1 MRKMNSFPVL
11 SISVTVMML
20 TLCSCNSLNKK
31 QSCCNEKGT
40 CKMNITKAQFGKTP
54 AGEQVDVYTLTN
66 TNGLECRIITY
77 GGTCISLKT
86 PDREGNLGDILLGHD
101 NLEGYLSGDTHP
113 YFGSLVGRYGNRI
126 AKGKFTIDGN
136 EYSLATNNNENHLH
150 GGVVGFSHK
159 VWRAEPVKADNGVAL
174 KLQTISMDG
183 DEGYP
188 GTLSAQVIYT
198 LTNRNELKIDYEAT
212 TDKPTVCNLTNH
224 NYYNFAG
231 AKRDILD
238 HILMINAE
246 TCTPV
251 DAGLIPT
258 GELAPVEDTP
268 FDFSAPKAIGKDIN
282 VANQQITYGGGY
294 DHNWVLNKEGNEMSL
309 AAEVYDPSTGRVMT
323 ISTNEPAIQ
332 FYTGNFLDGTIKGK
346 NGTVYERRFGFCLET
361 QHSPDSPNRPQ
372 WPTTVLRPGET
383 YKTSTIHKFSIR

>member
-1 MRKMNSFPVL
+1 MRKMNRFPVL
-11 SISVTVMML
+11 AILVTVTLL

-31 QSCCNEKGT
+31 QSCCKEKGT
-40 CKMNITKAQFGKTP
+40 CNMNITKAPFGNTP

-66 TNGLECRIITY
+66 SNGLECRIITY
-77 GGTCISLKT
+77 GGTCISLKV
-86 PDREGNLGDILLGHD
+86 PDREGKLGDILLGHD
-101 NLEGYLSGDTHP
+101 SLEGYLNGDTHP
-113 YFGSLVGRYGNRI
+113 YLGSLVGRYGNRI
-126 AKGKFTIDGN
+126 AKGKFTIDGT
-136 EYSLATNNNENHLH
+136 EYTLATNNNENHLH

-159 VWRAEPVKADNGVAL
+159 LWRAEPIEADNGVAL

-224 NYYNFAG
+224 NYYNFTG

-246 TCTPV
+246 ISTPV

-258 GELAPVEDTP
+258 GELAPVEGTP

-282 VANQQITYGGGY
+282 ATNQQITYGGGY
-294 DHNWVLNKEGNEMSL
+294 DHNWILNKKGSEMSL
-309 AAEVYDPSTGRVMT
+309 AAEVYEPTTGRIMT
-323 ISTNEPAIQ
+323 ILTNEPAIQ

-346 NGTVYERRFGFCLET
+346 NGTVYEQRFGFCLET
-361 QHSPDSPNRPQ
+361 QHSPDSPNRPE
-372 WPTTVLRPGET
+372 WPTTTLRPGET
-383 YKTSTIHKFSIR
+383 YKASTIHKFSIR